1 MAEAPIQVVLNA
13 DNYHTDRERPNGGGP
28 EADFFEGNDAA
39 FVEHKQV
46 LRRQLDGIADAIAN
60 NPFAQTGFG
69 KITLRRSRWA
79 KSHRPTR
86 ALFPP
91 ERAKSAGG
99 TDLGEFIVELTP
111 DRARRVSADIEAT
124 EEVTRYRPNRRTGRE
139 EAAPSRARAETS
151 SIQAIALWQPADR
164 RRFTVEQALEWFR
177 DPRSAASYLVELFER
192 PIPESD
198 WDTLPDHKRSL
209 FRSFREGL
217 QALGP
222 GLVVEGRSYS
232 AAGRVWVLVRLE
244 QSTTPPRIQIDTEQ
258 RLAGRGTGA
267 QSTPNLSPERHVNL
281 LAFLDQHPLVRRVRL
296 QPILSRSHSAAGPPG
311 AGQVILPAPAA
322 GTHYPKVGVIDGG
335 ICAALNPWVQA
346 RWTLLAPAHQ
356 DLAHGSFIAALLVAG
371 RSLNQEAAIAEPD
384 GCELADV
391 ALLPTEANPA
401 AFGQYFPNGV
411 ADFLDEVE
419 VAVGQMRQQY
429 GIRVFN
435 LSINVQDLQ
444 ADPDG
449 YSPFAERLDAIAD
462 ATDSI
467 FVISAG
473 NLDPA
478 DLRAEWPVD
487 AVAALRILAATR
499 DDRVLV
505 PAESIRNISVNAI
518 NPAGLPACVPY
529 ALANYSRRGPGLRTG
544 VKPDFC
550 HIGGAGQTRLPAATG
565 LKSIDIAGALTE
577 GCGTSY
583 AAPLLA
589 RTLAGI
595 DDAIEG
601 DVSRETLLALTVH
614 HASRPEP
621 FQAEALTGL
630 ARELIGFGIPLP
642 TDAILQGSEHQVT
655 LVFAGR
661 LQKDKQLTF
670 NFTWPDVLT
679 ARDGRCSGYARL
691 TLVTHPPLDY
701 RFGAELVRVNVNAR
715 LQQAKLGGGYQGQ
728 LHETYLPTA
737 GDEALYESE
746 LIEQGFKWSPVK
758 TYARNL
764 PRGIGKSSSWR
775 LVVDTLTRANEP
787 FPDRGVP
794 FSAIL
799 TIADPSGERPV
810 FNAMRQSL
818 QALGVQIADV
828 RVAARVVAR
837 V

>member
-13 DNYHTDRERPNGGGP
+13 DNYHTERERPNGGGR

-39 FVEHKQV
+39 FVAHKNF
-46 LRRQLDGIADAIAN
+46 LRRQLEGVAEAIES
-60 NPFAQTGFG
+60 NPFARTGFG

-79 KSHRPTR
+79 KTHRPTR
-86 ALFPP
+86 ALFRP
-91 ERAKSAGG
+91 ERTRSVGG

-111 DRARRVSADIEAT
+111 DRARRVSADIGAT
-124 EEVTRYRPNRRTGRE
+124 EDVTRYRQNRKTGRE

-151 SIQAIALWQPADR
+151 AIQTIALWQPADR
-164 RRFTVEQALEWFR
+164 RRFTVEQALEWFQ
-177 DPRSAASYLVELFER
+177 DPRSSAGYLVELFER
-192 PIPESD
+192 PIPEAD
-198 WDTLPDHKRSL
+198 WDTLTDYKRTL

-217 QALGP
+217 LAAGP
-222 GLVVEGRSYS
+222 GLVVESRSYS
-232 AAGRVWVLVRLE
+232 PAGRVWMLVRLE
-244 QSTTPPRIQIDTEQ
+244 QSMAPPRIQLDTES
-258 RLAGRGTGA
+258 RLAARGAGA
-267 QSTPNLSPERHVNL
+267 QSPDLSIARHADL

-296 QPILSRSHSAAGPPG
+296 QPRVSRSHVGTG
-311 AGQVILPAPAA
+311 APMASGAKLPVPTT
-322 GTHYPKVGVIDGG
+322 GTSYPKVGVIDGG
-335 ICAALNPWVQA
+335 ICTALDPWIQA
-346 RWTLLAPAHQ
+346 RWSLLAPAHQ
-356 DLAHGSFIAALLVAG
+356 DLAHGSFIGALLVAG
-371 RSLNQEAAIAEPD
+371 GSLNREAAIAEPD
-384 GCELADV
+384 GCTLADIG
-391 ALLPTEANPA
+391 LLPTESNPA

-411 ADFLDEVE
+411 TDFVDEVE
-419 VAVGQMRQQY
+419 AAVGQTRQQY

-473 NLDPA
+473 NLHPA
-478 DLRAEWPVD
+478 NLRAEWPVD
-487 AVAALRILAATR
+487 PLAALRIFAATQC
-499 DDRVLV
+499 DRVLV

-518 NPAGLPACVPY
+518 NPAGIAPCVPY

-550 HIGGAGQTRLPAATG
+550 HIGGAGQTRLPIGTG
-565 LKSIDIAGALTE
+565 LKSIDTAGVLTE

-595 DDAIEG
+595 DAAIEG
-601 DVSRETLLALTVH
+601 GVSRETLLALTVH

-630 ARELIGFGIPLP
+630 ARELVGFGMPLP

-655 LVFAGR
+655 LVFSGR

-691 TLVTHPPLDY
+691 TLATHPPLDY

-728 LHETYLPTA
+728 LHETYLPIA
-737 GDEALYESE
+737 GDDALYESE
-746 LIEQGFKWSPVK
+746 MIEQGFKWSPVK

-787 FPDRGVP
+787 FPERGVP

-799 TIADPSGERPV
+799 TIADPSGEQPV